1 MLYSQLPIYN
11 DLYVL
16 NDNLLRITL
25 RFNQG
30 YKYTLGTKIQDNALM
45 LITMLYEVQSG
56 LYEKKVMITKMRV
69 LHEQLIVLLRL
80 ARDRWQISPSD
91 HLLLH
96 PALVSI
102 GKQLTSRSQRTSWKK
117 SSGDSTSN

>member
-1 MLYSQLPIYN
+1 MLLVPLHYYFTLISYRMLYSQLPIYN

-80 ARDRWQISPSD
+80 ARDR
-91 HLLLH
+91 
-96 PALVSI
+96 
-102 GKQLTSRSQRTSWKK
+102 
-117 SSGDSTSN
+117 